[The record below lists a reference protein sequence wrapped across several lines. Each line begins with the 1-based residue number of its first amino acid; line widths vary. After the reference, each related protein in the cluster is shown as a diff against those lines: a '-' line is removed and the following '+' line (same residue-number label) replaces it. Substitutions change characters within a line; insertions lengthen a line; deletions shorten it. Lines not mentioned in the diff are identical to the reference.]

1 MIFYLFYI
9 ISIILIVIPILKIV
23 SYNLMNENTLFI
35 LLTNYILNIA
45 VVIFLCYFENYIFS
59 LLFGIILFIFAF
71 LLIKNF
77 QKIFGSYELTS
88 VPYFLVV
95 FYTLMYILVIFF
107 QNI

>member
-9 ISIILIVIPILKIV
+9 ISVLLIVIPIFKIV
-23 SYNLMNENTLFI
+23 NYNILNENTLFL

-45 VVIFLCYFENYIFS
+45 VVIFLCYFQNYFFS
-59 LLFGIILFIFAF
+59 LIFGIILLIFAF
-71 LLIKNF
+71 LLIKDF
-77 QKIFGSYELTS
+77 KKIFGNYELVS

-95 FYTLMYILVIFF
+95 FYTLMYILILFF